1 MKHVLFILSFVCL
14 WSCHNDDANYEVI
27 NVAVP
32 EMMSKTE
39 FRNAIKVELPK
50 PIVELGKIYAY
61 GNYIFISDKDQGIH
75 IIDNCDPKAP
85 EAISFLKI
93 PGNEDLSI
101 KNNYLFADS
110 ATDLV
115 VFDLSNIL
123 DIQIVER
130 LEDVFSVYDYRIP
143 NDAQYADFNNYDFE
157 NNIVVG
163 WKIVQERREF
173 AHNNFFITN
182 DAFSSSSESS
192 NVGVG
197 GSLARFQIVDHYLYT
212 VGSAQMSI
220 FNISNLAKPLLETIQ
235 DSGRDIETMF
245 YADQYLYL
253 GASHGLYIY
262 SLENPASP
270 SYVSLFSHW
279 NGCDPV
285 VVDGDY
291 AYLTLRGGNAC
302 GQLESVLE
310 VIDVSDK
317 ANPKLVARHALDN
330 PYGLGFKNTNLF
342 VCDGTSGLKVFDK
355 SDPSILK
362 QTQTFSNV
370 HAKDVIPLDN
380 SLLMVGDGALYQYQY
395 KEKDLQLL
403 SSYRIVSSPK

>member
-1 MKHVLFILSFVCL
+1 MKHVFFIFAFVCL
-14 WSCHNDDANYEVI
+14 WSCHDDDPNYELV

-39 FRNAIKVELPK
+39 FRSAVKVQSAQ
-50 PIVELGKIYAY
+50 PIVEVGKIYAY

-75 IIDNCDPKAP
+75 IIDNSDPKVPQAL
-85 EAISFLKI
+85 SYLKI
-93 PGNEDLSI
+93 PGNEDVSI

-123 DIQIVER
+123 NIQVVER

-163 WKIVQERREF
+163 WKIVQERREILD
-173 AHNNFFITN
+173 NNFVTN
-182 DAFSSSSESS
+182 DAGSFNSSESS
-192 NVGVG
+192 NVGIG
-197 GSLARFQIVDHYLYT
+197 GSLARFQIVEDYLYA
-212 VGSAQMSI
+212 VGSARMSI
-220 FNISNLAKPLLETIQ
+220 FNISNLANPTLETIQ
-235 DSGRDIETMF
+235 DSGWNIETMF
-245 YADQYLYL
+245 YADDHLYL
-253 GASHGLYIY
+253 GASHGMYIY

-270 SYVSLFSHW
+270 SYVSQFLHW

-317 ANPKLVARHALDN
+317 TNPKLVARHTLDN
-330 PYGLGFKNTNLF
+330 PYGLGFKNSNLF

-355 SDPSILK
+355 TDPSNLEQI
-362 QTQTFSNV
+362 QSFSNI
-370 HAKDVIPLDN
+370 HAKDVIPLNN
-380 SLLMVGDGALYQYQY
+380 SLLMIGEGVLNQYQY
-395 KEKDLQLL
+395 KGEELQLL
-403 SSYRIVSSPK
+403 SSYPLN